1 MPRDHAR
8 VNVTIWTD
16 PDFRKLPLVA
26 QHLYFML
33 WTSPALSY
41 CGVHDWRP
49 GRIAALADDLIA
61 SDVELIGAC
70 LEARHFIVID
80 RDTEEVLVRSW
91 ARFDGLMKQPRMAV
105 SYASAYA
112 QVASPTLRSVLVYET
127 ERIKNDCPN
136 MSCWADK
143 RVAEILTHPSVSAKE
158 LETPDDPFG
167 EGFTPGL
174 AQTAGGVSTR
184 VYTPPTP
191 SPTPTPTPYSRTAGA
206 SADAERV
213 DIDLDFDGWYAEY
226 PRKKAKGQALK
237 AYRAARKKA
246 DAATLL
252 AGLLSQV
259 DNLKA
264 RPAEK
269 IPYPATWLNGEC
281 WADEP
286 DNVHRLPSG
295 EDPNAWMRRTL

>member
-49 GRIAALADDLIA
+49 GRLAALADDLIP

-70 LEARHFIVID
+70 LEARHFVVID
-80 RDTEEVLVRSW
+80 HDTEEVFIRSW

-112 QVASPTLRSVLVYET
+112 QVASEKLRSVLVHET
-127 ERIKNDCPN
+127 HRIKNDCPN
-136 MSCWADK
+136 MACWNDK
-143 RVAEILTHPSVSAKE
+143 RVAEVLTHPSVSAKD

-167 EGFTPGL
+167 DGFTPGL
-174 AQTAGGVSTR
+174 AQTSGRVSPR
-184 VYTPPTP
+184 VCTPPTP
-191 SPTPTPTPYSRTAGA
+191 TPAPTPTPCSPALAPDEKKKTDRKRPARSLPENWEPNDQHRAKAQELG
-206 SADAERV
+206 V
-213 DIDLDFDGWYAEY
+213 DINAAAET
-226 PRKKAKGQALK
+226 
-237 AYRAARKKA
+237 YRNHAAANDRRLVDW
-246 DAATLL
+246 DA
-252 AGLLSQV
+252 GF
-259 DNLKA
+259 
-264 RPAEK
+264 R
-269 IPYPATWLNGEC
+269 TWLARE
-281 WADEP
+281 
-286 DNVHRLPSG
+286 RPSVVRPIRPNG